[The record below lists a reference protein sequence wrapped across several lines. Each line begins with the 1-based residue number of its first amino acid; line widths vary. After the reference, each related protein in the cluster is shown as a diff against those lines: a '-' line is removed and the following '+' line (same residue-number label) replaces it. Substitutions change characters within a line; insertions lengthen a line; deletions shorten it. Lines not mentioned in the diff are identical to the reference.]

1 VTAAPPP
8 PAAILPARF
17 GLARA
22 DRAGGAQRLAAA
34 LSVLV
39 LAVALIPPLAAA
51 VGLWGLLPMAVAWLV
66 WTTYGG
72 RPRLR
77 AGDITVQPSTLV
89 VRTAGRAPL
98 TLPRDSIVGGVI
110 VPGYGGF
117 DVEVELRDG
126 RALVLEAATLTEA
139 ERALGAL
146 GVDADKRR
154 SRVPLLAD
162 HDAARDRSMAWL
174 LCLAPLSLLLSTSS
188 MPWGI
193 LALLVATFGALSFR
207 GIVTVA
213 RRTAS
218 VTVGLDG
225 IEIPRGGA
233 TRFVSLADVAD
244 VHLTTAGVEIADADG
259 ERTLLLARRGLPE
272 DRVKAVVL
280 RIREALDVRRRRGG
294 AARVAALARG
304 DRSVADWR
312 RELRALAK
320 RGGGYRAAA
329 PSREELVDVLDDPT
343 ASAERR
349 VGAALALAG
358 TAEADPAARER
369 LRVAADTCASPRL
382 RVALDGIAAAAADDA
397 AIEAAL
403 AEEEAGA
410 AEAHRGEA

>member
-1 VTAAPPP
+1 MTAAPPP

-17 GLARA
+17 GLGRA
-22 DRAGGAQRLAAA
+22 GRAGGAQRLAAA

-39 LAVALIPPLAAA
+39 LAVALIPPLAHA

-66 WTTYGG
+66 WTTHGG

-77 AGDITVQPSTLV
+77 AGDLTVQPSTLV
-89 VRTAGRAPL
+89 ARTAGRAPL
-98 TLPRDSIVGGVI
+98 TLPRDSILGGVI

-126 RALVLEAATLTEA
+126 RALVIEAATLAEA

-146 GVDADKRR
+146 GVDAEKRR
-154 SRVPLLAD
+154 SRVTLLAD
-162 HDAARDRSMAWL
+162 DVARDRSMAWL
-174 LCLAPLSLLLSTSS
+174 LCLAPLTLLLSTSS

-193 LALLVATFGALSFR
+193 LALLVAMFGALSFR
-207 GIVTVA
+207 GIVTLA

-225 IEIPRGGA
+225 IEIQRGGA

-259 ERTLLLARRGLPE
+259 ERTQLLARRGLPE
-272 DRVKAVVL
+272 DRIKAVVL

-312 RELRALAK
+312 SELRALAK

-329 PSREELVDVLDDPT
+329 PSREELVDLLDDPT

-358 TAEADPAARER
+358 AAEADPAARER

-382 RVALDGIAAAAADDA
+382 RVALDGIAAAAPDDA
-397 AIEAAL
+397 AIEEAL